1 MEKNNSTL
9 LFDFQ
14 KALEQD
20 QIIERKIDEKI
31 SVYMQEKNDFSKMKE
46 EIIQELKFS
55 IMRDLRPEIY
65 KIVRDCFREIP
76 LNIKII

>member
-14 KALEQD
+14 KSLEQD

-31 SVYMQEKNDFSKMKE
+31 SVYM
-46 EIIQELKFS
+46 
-55 IMRDLRPEIY
+55 
-65 KIVRDCFREIP
+65 
-76 LNIKII
+76 

>member
-1 MEKNNSTL
+1 MEKNNSSL

-31 SVYMQEKNDFSKMKE
+31 SAYM
-46 EIIQELKFS
+46 
-55 IMRDLRPEIY
+55 
-65 KIVRDCFREIP
+65 
-76 LNIKII
+76 